1 MPSSPDTI
9 SNLPFM
15 LTLPHSD
22 NISNDLMTWDYR
34 EGIPK
39 RTVLDP
45 RVGVA
50 NS

>member
-1 MPSSPDTI
+1 MPRSPNPI

-15 LTLPHSD
+15 LTLPDSGDVSD
-22 NISNDLMTWDYR
+22 DLVTGDYR

-50 NS
+50 DS